1 MINFRYHVVSLTAV
15 FLALA
20 IGLVVGTAALNG
32 PVADSLKDRVNA
44 LGKDNRQLRE
54 TVSSLQEEANRE
66 EDFATEGAAYM
77 LAGKLAARRV
87 AIVTM
92 PSGRD
97 NAENVM
103 KMLGVA
109 GATITGRIDIQD
121 KFVNPD
127 NSVELLDL
135 ADQASQPTI
144 PLSGLPANSDG
155 IETSSALLASALLD
169 RPTAAAPVAANDLRA
184 LLAAYT
190 SAGYIGVEDK
200 VTGPAEVVVVVSGQP
215 HTDSESV
222 KKDEA
227 VVTVTV
233 QFDRIGKVV
242 VSGVGAT
249 DGNLVAAVRG
259 DPTLSKTISTVDNG
273 NTTQGQIVTT
283 LAVWEQ
289 LVKGTVGQY
298 GLAAGNTSLMP
309 KQDQ

>member
-44 LGKDNRQLRE
+44 LGKDNKQLRE

-66 EDFATEGAAYM
+66 EDFATEAAPLM
-77 LAGKLAARRV
+77 LGGKLSGRRL

-97 NAENVM
+97 NAENVI
-103 KMLGVA
+103 KMLELA

-144 PLSGLPANSDG
+144 SLAGLPANIDG

-169 RPTAAAPVAANDLRA
+169 RPAAATPVTPADLRA

-190 SAGYIGVEDK
+190 SAGYIGVEGK
-200 VTGPAEVVVVVSGQP
+200 VTGPAEAAVIVSGQP

-227 VVTVTV
+227 VVTVAV
-233 QFDRIGKVV
+233 QFDRLGKVV

-259 DPTLSKTISTVDNG
+259 DPTLSKSISTVDNG
-273 NTTQGQIVTT
+273 NTTQGQLVTA

-289 LVKGTVGQY
+289 LAGGKVGQY
-298 GLAAGNTSLMP
+298 GLAAGAGSLMP
-309 KQDQ
+309 KQEQ